1 MTTPFGLTPID
12 FRYFATP
19 AFVDRSTFGIALV
32 PAPAEVIKI
41 VPATITP
48 TKPSSLFG
56 CTSSPSP
63 RAAGGAPLADR
74 PTVSHLL
81 QKSRGNAVYGRCLQ
95 AGSAAHSSRRLVA
108 TSS

>member
-19 AFVDRSTFGIALV
+19 TFLDRSTFGIALV

-74 PTVSHLL
+74 PTVSHLR
-81 QKSRGNAVYGRCLQ
+81 QKSRGE
-95 AGSAAHSSRRLVA
+95 RRLRPLPPGRLGGPLLEAVGREL
-108 TSS
+108 